1 MFLLTP
7 AKAAIYVPNYY
18 KDIKDYY
25 ILNLASAL
33 CENVRIDDCKYF
45 FLKKQ
50 TYHYIELTLFL
61 IHDVRRINEQE
72 YELFLQQYLQINE
85 KQKTSLF
92 LNLFQLDNIQQQSLI
107 NLETL
112 EANFQIF
119 STNFNPFITATPAK
133 LKIIDI
139 NNYKPEEIIHKV
151 SEKFRQ
157 AFIRKSELE
166 FKNKQSIILNNNS
179 IMDKEHKFI
188 VKKGIE
194 YSIEFVNSENFWINL
209 RYANFSRTVK
219 SVSHLS
225 LKEPIE
231 HEQHKL
237 VNIKTGDSVSKKIQY
252 VSELKQAEH
261 IFGTFNSHEAFQQ
274 SCENQHFSAKKF
286 HFEQTNLQETIAII
300 NNFHQISDNQFKIAN
315 LANINNIKYSY
326 EIIPRSR
333 KYIFAN
339 KELHHTPIEGLRQAG
354 VFKIPDNFKVKLLV
368 STQKLRTELLSG
380 IISNINARLKFLY
393 KGSVPPFTEANV
405 VTFDYNQF
413 NEESLIK
420 QLGERTFSYIVHLI
434 DPKENKYRYSSQTE
448 KINLTNIQVIDALK
462 NCKLTFN
469 IINTFEQNTL
479 ANSLLKLGL
488 KNKAIPWKINSIDTQ
503 DKNHIFIGI
512 DLGHNHQGDLSNL
525 TLTAIDNQGCFIK
538 SYRKKGLEN
547 NEAIPYI
554 ELNKGLRSLLSQSL
568 NPNLHITIH
577 RDGKFQE
584 DIEYYHR
591 VMREL
596 GITKYNLV
604 EVTKSGT
611 PLIGF
616 YSMNQGKNIY
626 LDGFSGYYIYID
638 EISYLITNDQSLK
651 TKTAPSPLKIKKIYG
666 YKKITELTEEI
677 YWLTKAYSINI
688 FESSKLPITTL
699 LANNLSY
706 SKNLKDFTTE

>member
-7 AKAAIYVPNYY
+7 AKAAVYVPNYS
-18 KDIKDYY
+18 KVIKDSYD
-25 ILNLASAL
+25 LDLASTL
-33 CENVRIDDCKYF
+33 YKNIHINDCKYL

-50 TYHYIELTLFL
+50 SHHYIELTLFL
-61 IHDVRRINEQE
+61 IHDVKRITEQK
-72 YELFLQQYLQINE
+72 YELFLQQYLQFNE
-85 KQKTSLF
+85 KSKTSLF
-92 LNLFQLDNIQQQSLI
+92 LNLFQLDNIHEQSFI
-107 NLETL
+107 DLEIL
-112 EANFQIF
+112 EDNFQIF
-119 STNFNPFITATPAK
+119 STNFNPFMTAIPAK

-139 NNYKPEEIIHKV
+139 NKYEQHEIIHKV
-151 SEKFRQ
+151 SEQFRE
-157 AFIRKSELE
+157 AFLKQNELE
-166 FKNKQSIILNNNS
+166 FKNKQSIILINNS
-179 IMDKEHKFI
+179 IMDEAHKFI

-194 YSIEFVNSENFWINL
+194 YSIEFVNSDKYWINL
-209 RYANFSRTVK
+209 RYTNFSRTVK
-219 SVSHLS
+219 SVRDLS

-237 VNIKTGDSVSKKIQY
+237 VNIKTGDSVPRKIQY
-252 VSELKQAEH
+252 VSQLKEAEH
-261 IFGTFNSHEAFQQ
+261 IFDTFDSHEAFQQ
-274 SCENQHFSAKKF
+274 RCENKRFSKEKF

-300 NNFHQISDNQFKIAN
+300 NDLQQISDNQLKIAN

-326 EIIPRSR
+326 KIIPRIR

-339 KELHHTPIEGLRQAG
+339 RELHYTPKEGLLQAG
-354 VFKIPDNFKVKLLV
+354 VLKMPDNFKVKLLV
-368 STQKLRTELLSG
+368 STQKVKTELLSG
-380 IISNINARLKFLY
+380 IISNTNARLQFLY
-393 KGSVPPFTEANV
+393 KGNVPSLTEADV
-405 VTFDYNQF
+405 VTFNYNQF
-413 NEESLIK
+413 NQESLIK

-434 DPKENKYRYSSQTE
+434 DPKENQYRYSSQTE

-462 NCKLTFN
+462 KSKLTFN

-479 ANSLLKLGL
+479 ANLVLKLGL
-488 KNKAIPWKINSIDTQ
+488 KNKAIPWKINCIDTQ
-503 DKNHIFIGI
+503 DKDHIFIGI
-512 DLGHNHQGDLSNL
+512 DLGHNHQDDLSNL
-525 TLTAIDNQGCFIK
+525 TLIAIDNQGCFIN

-554 ELNKGLRSLLSQSL
+554 ELNKGLRSLLSQSV
-568 NPNLHITIH
+568 NPMHITIH

-584 DIEYYHR
+584 GIEYYHR

-596 GITKYNLV
+596 GITKYTLV
-604 EVTKSGT
+604 EVTKTGT

-616 YSMNQGKNIY
+616 HSINHGKNIY

-688 FESSKLPITTL
+688 FESSKLPITTV

-706 SKNLKDFTTE
+706 SKNLRHFTTE